1 MRKPKSFKLKPF
13 EIKRGFWK
21 YREELLTEIKIEKD
35 SQVFKGNEEVYGELD
50 SVKIGKIIYDIEK
63 YEEGKVYLTE
73 PVTESYEGY
82 AYYEWSLPII
92 IRNGMEQTTMI
103 LDAESDMPKGT
114 KKTTPLSRMDKQSKL
129 MWMKIIQEDKG
140 TTEIDSST
148 VGIVTYDEVDERIN
162 MIKKN
167 LLKMLVELVIYI
179 DMDYKLDNGKD
190 LWSELGIKKDNYVAL
205 AQLLSRGDI
214 GILADEE
221 QILKLKITI
230 EAIKNGEKDVDLF
243 VAKKMTEADIIKK
256 LAEIRKGFDTE
267 EEYQNFVKLTLDN
280 MSKGGVEENEGTE
293 LQHTD
298 N

>member
-1 MRKPKSFKLKPF
+1 MRKPKSFKIKPF
-13 EIKRGFWK
+13 EVKRGLWK
-21 YREELLTEIKIEKD
+21 YRAEELTEIEIEKGAKIFNGT
-35 SQVFKGNEEVYGELD
+35 QEVYEELE
-50 SVKIGKIIYDIEK
+50 SVKIGANIYDIEK
-63 YEEGKVYLTE
+63 VEDGKVYLTE
-73 PVTESYEGY
+73 EVAEDFKGK
-82 AYYEWSLPII
+82 AIYEWTLPII

-103 LDAESDMPKGT
+103 LDAEVDMPKGA